1 MIKTNKKVAVAA
13 AGLATAL
20 TLSFAAPSFAAT
32 STDSTTTVG
41 TIGSDSGS
49 SSGRTK
55 APKVFAA
62 AVAVPVSVTAVPT
75 TVTTAADAARG
86 AKFNVYVLD
95 AAATELPAAQPTTG
109 AVVVG
114 VRPGTLTGTELS
126 GSIVVRGGA
135 AGTTT
140 KLAVYPVNGGA
151 GSLVTVTVA
160 ANGIATQTSSIA
172 LASAYVAPVAKV
184 KADKPDHDEATEVS
198 GSVRDK
204 VNFGEGQG
212 KKRGD
217 DNGKNRGDD
226 NGKKKG
232 KGRH

>member
-1 MIKTNKKVAVAA
+1 MIKNNKKVAVAA
-13 AGLATAL
+13 AGLATVL

-32 STDSTTTVG
+32 STDS
-41 TIGSDSGS
+41 S
-49 SSGRTK
+49 SSSTTGAVK
-55 APKVFAA
+55 APRVFAA
-62 AVAVPVSVTAVPT
+62 AVAVPVSVTGIPT
-75 TVTTAADAARG
+75 TVTTAHDAAHG
-86 AKFNVYVLD
+86 ARFNVYVLD
-95 AAATELPAAQPTTG
+95 AAATELPATQPTTG

-114 VRPGTLTGTELS
+114 VRPGTLTGTELA

-160 ANGIATQTSSIA
+160 ANGIATQTSSVA
-172 LASAYVAPVAKV
+172 LASTYVAPVAQV
-184 KADKPDHDEATEVS
+184 KPEKPAHDEADEVS

-204 VNFGEGQG
+204 ANFGEGQG
-212 KKRGD
+212 KKH
-217 DNGKNRGDD
+217 
-226 NGKKKG
+226 GKKKG

>member
-32 STDSTTTVG
+32 STDSTITVG
-41 TIGSDSGS
+41 TIGSGSGH
-49 SSGRTK
+49 TK

>member
-1 MIKTNKKVAVAA
+1 MIKNNKKVAVAA
-13 AGLATAL
+13 AGLATVL

-32 STDSTTTVG
+32 STDSGTTSTIG
-41 TIGSDSGS
+41 TIGSGT
-49 SSGRTK
+49 TK
-55 APKVFAA
+55 APRVFAA
-62 AVAVPVSVTAVPT
+62 AVAVPVSVTGIPT
-75 TVTTAADAARG
+75 TVTTAGEAARG

-95 AAATELPAAQPTTG
+95 AAATELPATAPTTG

-114 VRPGTLTGTELS
+114 VRPGTLTGTDLA

-160 ANGIATQTSSIA
+160 ANGIATQTSSVA
-172 LASAYVAPVAKV
+172 LTSTYVAPVAQV
-184 KADKPDHDEATEVS
+184 KPEKPAHDEATEVS

-204 VNFGEGQG
+204 VNFGDDQG
-212 KKRGD
+212 KKL
-217 DNGKNRGDD
+217 
-226 NGKKKG
+226 GKKKG

>member
-1 MIKTNKKVAVAA
+1 MIKNNKKVSVAA
-13 AGLATAL
+13 AGLATVL

-32 STDSTTTVG
+32 STDSGTTSST
-41 TIGSDSGS
+41 S
-49 SSGRTK
+49 SSDAKKIK
-55 APKVFAA
+55 APRVFAA
-62 AVAVPVSVTAVPT
+62 AVAVPVSVTGIPT
-75 TVTTAADAARG
+75 TVTTAHDAAHG
-86 AKFNVYVLD
+86 ARFNVYVLD
-95 AAATELPAAQPTTG
+95 AAATELPVTQPTTG

-160 ANGIATQTSSIA
+160 ANGIATQTSSVA
-172 LASAYVAPVAKV
+172 LTSTYVAPVAKV
-184 KADKPDHDEATEVS
+184 KPEKPAHDEATEVS

-204 VNFGEGQG
+204 ANFGEGQG
-212 KKRGD
+212 KKQ
-217 DNGKNRGDD
+217 
-226 NGKKKG
+226 GKKKG

>member
-41 TIGSDSGS
+41 TIGSGSGK
-49 SSGRTK
+49 TK
-55 APKVFAA
+55 APRPIVANA
-62 AVAVPVSVTAVPT
+62 AVPVTITGIPS
-75 TVTTAADAARG
+75 TVTDARTAAHG
-86 AKFNVYVLD
+86 AQFNVYLLD
-95 AAATELPAAQPTTG
+95 AAATELPATQPTTG
-109 AVVVG
+109 AKVVG
-114 VRPGTLTGTELS
+114 VHPGTLTGTELA

-160 ANGIATQTSSIA
+160 ANGIATQTSSVA
-172 LASAYVAPVAKV
+172 LTSAYVAPVAKV
-184 KADKPDHDEATEVS
+184 KPEKPAHDEAAEVS

-204 VNFGEGQG
+204 ANFGEGQG
-212 KKRGD
+212 KKRGH
-217 DNGKNRGDD
+217 D

>member
-1 MIKTNKKVAVAA
+1 MIKNNKKVAVAA

-32 STDSTTTVG
+32 STDSGTTNTIG
-41 TIGSDSGS
+41 TIGSGK
-49 SSGRTK
+49 TK
-55 APKVFAA
+55 APRVFAA
-62 AVAVPVSVTAVPT
+62 AVAVPVSITGIPT

-86 AKFNVYVLD
+86 AQFNVYVLD
-95 AAATELPAAQPTTG
+95 AAATELPATQPTTG
-109 AVVVG
+109 AKVVG
-114 VRPGTLTGTELS
+114 VHPGTLTGTELA

-151 GSLVTVTVA
+151 GSLVTVTVS
-160 ANGIATQTSSIA
+160 ANGIATQTSSAA
-172 LASAYVAPVAKV
+172 LTTSYVAPVAEV
-184 KADKPDHDEATEVS
+184 KPEKPGHDEAAEVS

-204 VNFGEGQG
+204 ANFGEDQG
-212 KKRGD
+212 KKL
-217 DNGKNRGDD
+217 GKQK
-226 NGKKKG
+226 GKGG

>member
-13 AGLATAL
+13 AGLATVL

-32 STDSTTTVG
+32 STDTTTSTTKTV
-41 TIGSDSGS
+41 
-49 SSGRTK
+49 K

-95 AAATELPAAQPTTG
+95 AAATELPATQPTTG
-109 AVVVG
+109 ATVVG
-114 VRPGTLTGTELS
+114 TRGGTLTGTELS

-160 ANGIATQTSSIA
+160 ANGIATQTSSVA
-172 LASAYVAPVAKV
+172 LTSAYVAPVAKV
-184 KADKPDHDEATEVS
+184 KPEKPAHDEASEVS
-198 GSVRDK
+198 NSVRAKD
-204 VNFGEGQG
+204 NFGAGQ
-212 KKRGD
+212 
-217 DNGKNRGDD
+217 
-226 NGKKKG
+226 GKKKG